1 MFDIEAE
8 LKKLPKKPGVYIMH
22 DKNDK
27 IIYVGKAV
35 VLRNRVRQYFRKN
48 KKTKRIQNMVALVDH
63 FEYIVCDN
71 EAEALILE
79 CNLIKKNMPKFNV
92 LLKDDKTYPYIKINL
107 KAEYPDL
114 YITRRRLNDGAKYFG
129 PYANAGSAKEM
140 IDFIKSR
147 YKIRQ
152 CKSFKYKDR
161 PCLNYHIKK
170 CMAPCM
176 GYVTKEEYKKQINE
190 IISILEGKTEELKK
204 ELEAEML
211 EASKKIDY
219 EKAQELRDKIF
230 AIERISQRQKVSNI
244 SENDIDVIGLAR
256 KDGEVCIEIFY
267 VRNSKMIGRDN
278 YIFKGLEDEEDRE
291 IISSFIKQY
300 YMGKQI
306 LPNKIM
312 VKEELEDKNA
322 IEMWLTEQANRKV
335 EIKTPQKGEKLRFI
349 EMAENNALITLQN
362 KEKEKYNIL
371 AELKQVLALD
381 KLPRK
386 IECYDISNLS
396 GTNMVAGMCVM
407 QDGVIK
413 KNLSRRFKIK
423 YVLGQDDTKCME
435 EVVERRLRH
444 SVTILN
450 KDKQNGFGEL
460 PDVIFADGGITQ
472 IRATKQAIANINK
485 EIEKKAKE
493 ENIEITEKDRV
504 NIAVFG
510 MVKNDK
516 HQTRALMNDKREE
529 LEISETLLNTIT
541 MFQDA
546 VHDTAIGYHKK
557 LRDEEITK
565 SVLDNIKGIGT
576 VKKVELLRK
585 YGSIENIAKASEE
598 EIATLKGINLELA
611 KEIKRQ
617 LNS

>member
-35 VLRNRVRQYFRKN
+35 VLKNRVRQYFRKN
-48 KKTKRIQNMVALVDH
+48 KKTKRIQNMVAQVDH

-92 LLKDDKTYPYIKINL
+92 LLKDDKTYPYIKINV
-107 KAEYPDL
+107 KADYPDI
-114 YITRRRLNDGAKYFG
+114 YITRRILNDGAKYFG

-140 IDFIKSR
+140 IEFIKSK

-161 PCLNYHIKK
+161 PCLNYHIKR

-176 GYVTKEEYKKQINE
+176 GYVSKEEYRKQINE
-190 IISILEGKTEELKK
+190 IISILEGKTAELQK
-204 ELEAEML
+204 ELQKEMQ
-211 EASKKIDY
+211 EASSKMEY
-219 EKAQELRDKIF
+219 ERAQEIRDKIY

-256 KDGEVCIEIFY
+256 KDEEACIEIFFI
-267 VRNSKMIGRDN
+267 RNSKMVGRKHF
-278 YIFKGLEDEEDRE
+278 IFKGLDDEEDGE

-300 YMGKQI
+300 YIGKQI

-312 VKEELEDKNA
+312 IKTNIEEKDA
-322 IEMWLTEQANRKV
+322 IEMWLTEVSGRKV
-335 EIKTPQKGEKLRFI
+335 EIKTPQKGEKLKFV
-349 EMAENNALITLQN
+349 EMAENNALITLKN
-362 KEKEKYNIL
+362 KENEKSNIL
-371 AELKQVLALD
+371 IELKQALGME

-386 IECYDISNLS
+386 IESYDISNLS

-407 QDGVIK
+407 QDGIIK
-413 KNLSRRFKIK
+413 KNLSRRFKVK
-423 YVLGQDDTKCME
+423 EVYGQDDPKCMK
-435 EVVERRLRH
+435 EVVKRRLRH
-444 SVTILN
+444 SVRILN
-450 KDKQNGFGEL
+450 NDNNGFGEL

-472 IRATKQAIANINK
+472 IRAIEQAIEDVNVD
-485 EIEKKAKE
+485 IEKAAKDRQ
-493 ENIEITEKDRV
+493 IELSEKDKL
-504 NIAVFG
+504 NIPVFG

-529 LEISETLLNTIT
+529 IEISQELLNTIT

-546 VHDTAIGYHKK
+546 VHDTAIGYHRK
-557 LRDEEITK
+557 LRNEEITK
-565 SVLDNIKGIGT
+565 SALDDISGIGT
-576 VKKVELLRK
+576 VKKVELLK
-585 YGSIENIAKASEE
+585 KFGCLKNIKEASVE
-598 EIATLKGINLELA
+598 EIAKVKGIGPELA
-611 KEIKRQ
+611 KKIKEK
-617 LNS
+617 LI